1 MIFALSTIN
10 SVDTGHPLVTS
21 ALKREIMSAI
31 CMIFLHTV
39 ENPAAVEVRKCGRP
53 LVRCWWSAT
62 VDSWRARA
70 WDVAAHKG
78 CIISIFNLHWHIFHS
93 FNLDNH
99 QHRWS
104 LISDT
109 ISSISRDII
118 EQNSAKKTK
127 TRKPQKIIS
136 GPNNSTKEANQ
147 FVMCATSKTFE
158 FIWLGSFLDVHN
170 MQYSN
175 CNSRQFL
182 FCGWRPWCWGCL
194 NLKLDLAEIWC
205 SHFQGD
211 FGWHVG
217 DNEWPGR

>member
-1 MIFALSTIN
+1 MSQEIKRIWALWRQSEAMEFWITVAPLKRGNYDGYDCCWLPEESLWCTCLFFKLSIYMIFALSTMD
-10 SVDTGHPLVTS
+10 SVDTGHPLATS

-39 ENPAAVEVRKCGRP
+39 EHPPAVEERKYGRP
-53 LVRCWWSAT
+53 LVRSWWSAT

-78 CIISIFNLHWHIFHS
+78 CIISIFNLQWHIFHS

-118 EQNSAKKTK
+118 EQNSAKKL
-127 TRKPQKIIS
+127 RLANHRRLSLVLII
-136 GPNNSTKEANQ
+136 P
-147 FVMCATSKTFE
+147 
-158 FIWLGSFLDVHN
+158 
-170 MQYSN
+170 
-175 CNSRQFL
+175 
-182 FCGWRPWCWGCL
+182 
-194 NLKLDLAEIWC
+194 
-205 SHFQGD
+205 
-211 FGWHVG
+211 
-217 DNEWPGR
+217 

>member
-1 MIFALSTIN
+1 MSQEIKRIWALWRQSEAMEFWIT
-10 SVDTGHPLVTS
+10 VAPLKRGNYDGYDCCWLPEESLWCTCLLLVVQLCDLGTVHNGQPHTAS
-21 ALKREIMSAI
+21 ALKKAI

-39 ENPAAVEVRKCGRP
+39 EHPPAVEERKCGRP

-109 ISSISRDII
+109 ISSISRDIM
-118 EQNSAKKTK
+118 EQNSAKK
-127 TRKPQKIIS
+127 
-136 GPNNSTKEANQ
+136 N
-147 FVMCATSKTFE
+147 
-158 FIWLGSFLDVHN
+158 
-170 MQYSN
+170 
-175 CNSRQFL
+175 
-182 FCGWRPWCWGCL
+182 
-194 NLKLDLAEIWC
+194 
-205 SHFQGD
+205 
-211 FGWHVG
+211 
-217 DNEWPGR
+217 

>member
-1 MIFALSTIN
+1 MSQEIKRIWALWRQSEAMEFWITVAPLKRGNYDGYDCCWLPEESLWCTCLFFKLSIYMIFALSTMD
-10 SVDTGHPLVTS
+10 SVDTGHPLATS

-39 ENPAAVEVRKCGRP
+39 EHPPAVEERNYGRP
-53 LVRCWWSAT
+53 LVRSWWSAT

-78 CIISIFNLHWHIFHS
+78 CIISIFNLHWHIFHF

-136 GPNNSTKEANQ
+136 GPNNSLIK
-147 FVMCATSKTFE
+147 
-158 FIWLGSFLDVHN
+158 SFTH
-170 MQYSN
+170 QIGQSI
-175 CNSRQFL
+175 CNVCYF
-182 FCGWRPWCWGCL
+182 
-194 NLKLDLAEIWC
+194 
-205 SHFQGD
+205 
-211 FGWHVG
+211 
-217 DNEWPGR
+217 